1 MEQQKSKGLAKVTK
15 IASVEVYDP
24 ELLSKDRE
32 LVRINTVTQALALSD
47 QYPEQYPSLA
57 TLRKYFDD
65 EAVENIIKLY
75 LIELTELVNLK
86 RELTEKQI
94 DVIAQNVV
102 AQYYNLTIADV
113 HVVFKQAVTGK
124 YGSFYDALDVPKVM
138 SWFSKYFDARCD
150 AAMEESINNQFNDKG
165 GNKTKTY
172 YERYY
177 NRLEKNFKRF

>member
-1 MEQQKSKGLAKVTK
+1 MDQQRNNQLAKVTK

-24 ELLSKDRE
+24 ELLSRDKE
-32 LVRINTVTQALALSD
+32 LVRINTVTQALALAD
-47 QYPEQYPSLA
+47 QHPEQYPSLA
-57 TLRKYFDD
+57 TLRRDFND

-86 RELTEKQI
+86 RALTEKQI

-138 SWFSKYFDARCD
+138 GWFSGYFDTRCD
-150 AAMEESINNQFNDKG
+150 AAMEESINNQYYDKN
-165 GNKTKTY
+165 GNKNKTY

-177 NRLEKNFKRF
+177 KQMESKFKKY

>member
-1 MEQQKSKGLAKVTK
+1 MEQQKSNQLAKVTR
-15 IASVEVYDP
+15 IESVEVYDP
-24 ELLSKDRE
+24 EVLSKNKE
-32 LVRINTVTQALALSD
+32 LVRINTVTQALALAD

-57 TLRKYFDD
+57 TLRGTYSD

-138 SWFSKYFDARCD
+138 GWFSKYFDSRCD

-165 GNKTKTY
+165 GNKDRIY

-177 NRLEKNFKRF
+177 KRLEKNFKRF